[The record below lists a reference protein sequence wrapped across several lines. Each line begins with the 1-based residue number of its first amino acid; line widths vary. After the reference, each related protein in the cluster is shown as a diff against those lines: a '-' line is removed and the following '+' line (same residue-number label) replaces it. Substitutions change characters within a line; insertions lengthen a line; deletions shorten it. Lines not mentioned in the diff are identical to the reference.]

1 MWIYEWDGRR
11 READLP
17 GGIRLLVQGW
27 SREFSQHVIE
37 NANLNGTYREKKISV
52 EQKVQITRQ
61 TFEGTLKAA
70 KVSGTSFLGPR
81 PFHLYISFFSGS
93 S

>member
-1 MWIYEWDGRR
+1 MGWKEG
-11 READLP
+11 LTC
-17 GGIRLLVQGW
+17 LVGTCWWSMGW
-27 SREFSQHVIE
+27 SREFSQHVIK

-52 EQKVQITRQ
+52 EKKVQITRE

-81 PFHLYISFFSGS
+81 PFHLYFSFFSGS